1 MKNLVFNV
9 FSLFVTFA
17 LLASCQQAEVE
28 MAQETLKSVDSYQT
42 LAQAQPLEE
51 GIELPKGTQWKY
63 TDASQTSVEFVLP
76 QGYSF
81 LLQDKETK
89 AVSLAPTG
97 GYSCT
102 CSASGS
108 CTVVFNNSVGYG
120 CLSGTCTGK
129 CTGQKTKGLKS
140 NLEILGVLYTA
151 QDDISYETAAKA
163 SLSTAGK
170 AAFAQLPELQ
180 KLIQEHYDFL
190 YGKENLP
197 DFPKGEDL
205 VQLSGED
212 YALAQ
217 SYFYGQAFQLLIPYS
232 PDFSVLF
239 PDVKLTAPGDAP
251 KSCSCT
257 SGEGKGCALKKV
269 GKFGYYAYYC
279 TGCTTCTMND

>member
-1 MKNLVFNV
+1 MKNFIFNL

-17 LLASCQQAEVE
+17 LFASCQQAEVE

-89 AVSLAPTG
+89 EVSL
-97 GYSCT
+97 
-102 CSASGS
+102 
-108 CTVVFNNSVGYG
+108 VDVGIQ
-120 CLSGTCTGK
+120 SK
-129 CTGQKTKGLKS
+129 KEQS

-205 VQLSGED
+205 VQLSEED

-217 SYFYGQAFQLLIPYS
+217 VYFYGQAFQLLIPYS

-239 PDVKLTAPGDAP
+239 PDVKLAAPGDAP

-269 GKFGYYAYYC
+269 GRLGYYAYYC
-279 TGCTTCTMND
+279 TGCTTCTMNN